1 MRVSRFV
8 KLLLAL
14 ILVMAVSFLGGGAA
28 AYLTLE
34 QTSVIAQQTNRE
46 VAEMAVHDWSI
57 LLTEQLKKAL
67 ETQAEDVS
75 ARLALQLSHVET
87 DVTYLADYATYLYNH
102 ADTLKR
108 YARPHRYGIGANGAF
123 SSLSGGDYS
132 WLVVLN
138 PGLDENGQVSAELLQ
153 EIYLTEYLDL
163 VFASIGKRN
172 PLVGQA
178 YINTQSHLTRGM
190 RFMDGEPID
199 IDADTTISPDQDVT
213 SYEFYYLA
221 DAQHNPERK
230 PVWTGVYWDPAGMG
244 WMVSCIAPV
253 YRGNSELVG
262 VVGLDVTLNV
272 LSEYVD
278 SVHVQ
283 QTGFAFLMA
292 RSGQLIAF
300 PPQAAPFLGIDAEL
314 SGEFQWGQ
322 PLSIYLDQIKNGPF
336 RAVIERIQGGESGLE
351 SYTAPDGK
359 RYFWAFELVE
369 PPGWSISLV
378 APAEE
383 VVALQN
389 LTLARLDG
397 HIAHGTATIT
407 QNITRL
413 RLSYVAAVILMLLF
427 VTVVAFVLARSINR
441 PLTVISHAAQS
452 LAHGDYDQPIPV
464 PSHDEIGTLAT
475 TLEHMRQAVQ
485 ARQMALQ
492 ASEAR
497 FREMAEMLPDVIF
510 ELDTDL
516 NITYV
521 NQMAHRL
528 SGYEV
533 EHLLRI
539 PINKLLTS
547 DSWEKVLKAA
557 QELQS
562 GQSIPPLSLWVRCRD
577 GTLIACEATAVVIRD
592 TGGKVIGFRGVLRDV
607 TERVRAEELGR
618 VQRDLGLALSAVE
631 EVAEAFRLCI
641 AAALRV
647 SDMEGGAAYLV
658 DERTGSL
665 SLAYQQ
671 GMSEEFIAI
680 TAQSA
685 PDSPLTR
692 LLMAGEPVYTHCDHL
707 HALFNYQPEHPG
719 RAIALL
725 PVQHEEK
732 VIAGIVVMSWTKDEI
747 PLYTRSALEAI
758 AATVGGA
765 IVRVQAE
772 EARRASEARY
782 RELLQHANSIILR
795 VDAQGRITFFNEFAE
810 KVFGYTAQEVL
821 GRHVVGT
828 IVPPVDSAGRPLD
841 LMVESILADP
851 ERGGYNE
858 NENMRRDGS
867 RLWVAWTNKPIYDEN
882 GNLQEILSI
891 GTDITWRREME
902 AQLRAE
908 RNLLR
913 VLIDNLPD
921 FVYVKDTEGRF
932 LVGNV
937 ALAQLMGAATPDE
950 LLGKTDFDF
959 YPRELA
965 EKFYRDEQRVIQTG
979 QLLLNIEEPARDA
992 QGNPVWLATTKV
1004 PLRDAAGKVIGIV
1017 GIGHD
1022 ITQRKRAEEEIR
1034 RSLERL
1040 QLMNRV
1046 LMAAASSLDP
1056 YQVLEAICTEL
1067 AQALDLP
1074 QAAFALFTED
1084 RQALRVVAEYRRP
1097 DRPSGLGA
1105 VIPLANNPAT
1115 QEVLAT
1121 RAPVII
1127 PNAQTDARTAAVHD
1141 LHRAR
1146 GTVTLMIVPLLV
1158 RDQIVGTLGLDATA
1172 PRQFTEEEISLVQ
1185 AVTAVAGHALE
1196 NSRLYE
1202 AVQRELAERRRVE
1215 EALRQAKEAA
1225 EAASRAKSQFLAN
1238 MSHEI
1243 RTPMNAILGMT
1254 GLLLDTPLNK
1264 EQREYAETVHNSAE
1278 SLLQIINDI
1287 LDYSKIEAGRL
1298 ELEMLDFDLRATV
1311 EDTAD
1316 MLAIEAQRKDLE
1328 FACHIAAN
1336 VPARVRGDPGRLRQ
1350 ILTNLI
1356 GNAIKFTERGE
1367 VVLHVVREQETATH
1381 VTVRFVVRDT
1391 GIGIPKDRF
1400 DRLFQSFSQLD
1411 ASTTRKY
1418 GGTGLGL
1425 AISKRLAELMGGQI
1439 GAESEVGK
1447 GSTFWFTAVFEK
1459 LPMEAAEETVPPLP
1473 DWLRG
1478 RRVLIVDDS
1487 ATNRLILREQ
1497 LRNWGCQPEEVA
1509 SAGEALQKL
1518 LQTVERDEEPY
1529 RVVLIDMQ
1537 MPDMDGEMLANCI
1550 RTNHDLD
1557 SVALVMLSSM
1567 DRRPEADQL
1576 RSVGVDAVLTKPVRN
1591 RQLLE
1596 ALIAAGHRRATHPL
1610 PTAPLPAAAEGGTVE
1625 SPPKARILLAEDNVI
1640 NQKVALRMLEKLGY
1654 RVDVVANGLE
1664 AVRAWQT
1671 IPYHLILMDV
1681 QMPEMDGF
1689 EATALIRRQERGT
1702 GRHVPIIAMTAHAM
1716 KGDRERCLEAGMDG
1730 YIAKPVQFKELEET
1744 LHRILGQSSPDRPN
1758 ADTASKVS
1766 ETPGS

>member
-1 MRVSRFV
+1 MKTSRFV

-14 ILVMAVSFLGGGAA
+14 ILIMVVSFLGGGAA

-34 QTSVIAQQTNRE
+34 HTSAVAQQTSRE
-46 VAEMAVHDWSI
+46 VAEMAVHDWSV
-57 LLTEQLKKAL
+57 LLSEQLKRSL
-67 ETQAEDVS
+67 TIQGQDVA
-75 ARLALQLSHVET
+75 ARLALEISRVEA
-87 DVTYLADYATYLYNH
+87 DVTYLADYATYLYNY

-138 PGLDENGQVSAELLQ
+138 PGLDEDGRVSEDLLQ
-153 EIYLTEYLDL
+153 EIYLTEYMDL
-163 VFASIGKRN
+163 AFASIGRRN
-172 PLVGQA
+172 PMVSQA
-178 YINTQSHLTRGM
+178 YINTQSNLTRGM
-190 RFMDGEPID
+190 RFVDGQPVD

-213 SYEFYYLA
+213 TYEFYYLA

-253 YRGNSELVG
+253 YREEWELAG
-262 VVGLDVTLNV
+262 VVGLDITLNT
-272 LSEYVD
+272 LGEYVD
-278 SVHVQ
+278 NIRVQ

-292 RSGQLIAF
+292 RSGQVITF
-300 PPQAAPFLGIDAEL
+300 PPQSIPFLGIDTDL
-314 SGEFQWGQ
+314 HGKFKWGQ
-322 PLSIYLDQIKNGPF
+322 PLSIYLNQVRDSAF
-336 RAVIERIQGGESGLE
+336 RAVIERIRRGESGLE
-351 SYTAPDGK
+351 SYTDPDGK
-359 RYFWAFELVE
+359 VYFWTFHPVD

-378 APAEE
+378 APVEE

-389 LTLARLDG
+389 LTLARLDQ
-397 HIAHGTATIT
+397 HIAHGTAEIA

-413 RLSYVAAVILMLLF
+413 RQSYVAAVILILF
-427 VTVVAFVLARSINR
+427 FVAAVAFLLARSVNR
-441 PLTVISHAAQS
+441 PLALISQAAQN
-452 LAHGDYDQPIPV
+452 LARSNYDQPIPV
-464 PSHDEIGTLAT
+464 PSRDEVGALAT
-475 TLEHMRQAVQ
+475 TLEYMRQAVR

-521 NQMAHRL
+521 NQTAHRL
-528 SGYEV
+528 SGYEIQQLFQMSLS
-533 EHLLRI
+533 ELLS
-539 PINKLLTS
+539 S
-547 DSWEKVLKAA
+547 DSFERAAKAA
-557 QELQS
+557 QELQA
-562 GQSIPPLSLWVRCRD
+562 GQPIPPLSLWIRRRD
-577 GTLIACEATAVVIRD
+577 GTLVMCEASAIAIRD
-592 TGGKVIGFRGVLRDV
+592 TEGRIVGFRGVLRDV
-607 TERVRAEELGR
+607 TERVRAEELTR
-618 VQRDLGLALSAVE
+618 AQRDLGLALSAVE
-631 EVAEAFRLCI
+631 EVTHALQLCV

-647 SDMEGGAAYLV
+647 SEMEGGAAYLV
-658 DERTGSL
+658 DERTGAL

-680 TAQSA
+680 TAYSA
-685 PDSPLTR
+685 PDSPLTQ
-692 LLMAGEPVYTHCDHL
+692 LLMFGEPVYTHCDHL
-707 HALFNYQPEHPG
+707 HALFHYIPEHPG

-725 PVQHEEK
+725 PIQHEK
-732 VIAGIVVMSWTKDEI
+732 RVIAGIVVMSWTKDEV
-747 PLYTRSALEAI
+747 PLYARSALEVI

-772 EARRASEARY
+772 EARRASETRY

-795 VDAQGRITFFNEFAE
+795 VDAQGHITFFNEFAE
-810 KVFGYTAQEVL
+810 RVFGYTAQEVL
-821 GRHVVGT
+821 GHHVVGT

-841 LMVESILADP
+841 AMVEHILADP
-851 ERGGYNE
+851 QSGYYNE

-867 RLWVAWTNKPIYDEN
+867 RLWVAWTNKPIYDEH

-891 GTDITWRREME
+891 GTDITWRQEME

-921 FVYVKDTEGRF
+921 FVYVKDAQSRF
-932 LVGNV
+932 LAGNV
-937 ALAQLMGAATPDE
+937 ALAQLMGAATPDD
-950 LLGKTDFDF
+950 LIGKTDFDF
-959 YPRELA
+959 YPSELA
-965 EKFYRDEQRVIQTG
+965 EKFYRDERHVVETG
-979 QLLLNIEEPARDA
+979 QALLNIEELARDT
-992 QGNPVWLATTKV
+992 QGNLVWLATTKV
-1004 PLRDAAGKVIGIV
+1004 PLRDAEGRVIGIV
-1017 GIGHD
+1017 GVGRD

-1046 LMAAASSLDP
+1046 LMAAASTLDP
-1056 YQVLEAICTEL
+1056 YQVLEAMCTEL

-1074 QAAFALFTED
+1074 QAVFALLTED
-1084 RQALRVVAEYRRP
+1084 HQALRVVAEYRRP
-1097 DRPSGLGA
+1097 DRPSGLGSI
-1105 VIPLANNPAT
+1105 IPVANNLAT
-1115 QEVLAT
+1115 QEVLST

-1158 RDQIVGTLGLDATA
+1158 RDQIVGTLGLDATE
-1172 PRQFTEEEISLVQ
+1172 PRQFTEEEISLVK
-1185 AVTAVAGHALE
+1185 AVTAVAGQALE

-1202 AVQRELAERRRVE
+1202 AVQKELAERRRVE
-1215 EALRQAKEAA
+1215 EELRQAKEAA

-1254 GLLLDTPLNK
+1254 GLLLDTPLSK
-1264 EQREYAETVHNSAE
+1264 EQREYAETVHSSAE
-1278 SLLQIINDI
+1278 ALLQIINDI

-1298 ELEMLDFDLRATV
+1298 ELEMLDFDLRAAV

-1328 FACHIAAN
+1328 FACHIAAD

-1356 GNAIKFTERGE
+1356 GNAIKFTEKGE
-1367 VVLHVVREQETATH
+1367 VVLRVAREQESATH
-1381 VTVRFVVRDT
+1381 VIVRFVVQDT

-1459 LPMEAAEETVPPLP
+1459 LPAEAEEAQKSAPTLP
-1473 DWLRG
+1473 HWLRG

-1497 LRNWGCQPEEVA
+1497 LRLWGCHPEEAA
-1509 SAGEALQKL
+1509 SADEALQKL
-1518 LQTVERDEEPY
+1518 LQTVERGEELY
-1529 RVVLIDMQ
+1529 QVVLLDMQ

-1567 DRRPEADQL
+1567 DRRAEAEQL
-1576 RSVGVDAVLTKPVRN
+1576 RSVGVDAVLTKPVRG

-1610 PTAPLPAAAEGGTVE
+1610 PTAPLPAAPEGGTVE
-1625 SPPKARILLAEDNVI
+1625 NLPKARILLAEDNVI

-1689 EATALIRRQERGT
+1689 EATMLIRKQERGT

-1744 LHRILGQSSPDRPN
+1744 LHRILGQLSTGPSD
-1758 ADTASKVS
+1758 ADPSGVS
-1766 ETPGS
+1766 

>member
-1 MRVSRFV
+1 MSRFV

-46 VAEMAVHDWSI
+46 VAEMAVHDWAI

-67 ETQAEDVS
+67 ETQAQDVS
-75 ARLALQLSHVET
+75 ARLALQLAHVEA
-87 DVTYLADYATYLYNH
+87 DVTYLADYAAYLYNH

-108 YARPHRYGIGANGAF
+108 YARPHHYGIGANGAF

-132 WLVVLN
+132 WMVVLN
-138 PGLDENGQVSAELLQ
+138 PGLDEKGQVSAELLQ
-153 EIYLTEYLDL
+153 EIYLTEYMDL
-163 VFASIGKRN
+163 AFASVGKRN

-178 YINTQSHLTRGM
+178 YINTQSNLTRGM
-190 RFMDGEPID
+190 RFVDGEPVD
-199 IDADTTISPDQDVT
+199 VDADTTISPDQDVT
-213 SYEFYYLA
+213 TYEFYYLA

-253 YRGNSELVG
+253 YRGDWELVG
-262 VVGLDVTLNV
+262 VVGLDVTLNK
-272 LSEYVD
+272 LGEYVD
-278 SVHVQ
+278 HIRVQ

-292 RSGQLIAF
+292 RSGQIIAF
-300 PPQAAPFLGIDAEL
+300 PPQAAAFLGIDTEL

-322 PLSIYLDQIKNGPF
+322 PLSIYLNQGRDDAF
-336 RAVIERIQGGESGLE
+336 RAVIERIRRGESGLE
-351 SYTAPDGK
+351 SYTTPDGK
-359 RYFWAFELVE
+359 TYSWAFQPVE
-369 PPGWSISLV
+369 PPGWSINLV

-389 LTLARLDG
+389 LTLARLSE
-397 HIAHGTATIT
+397 HIARGGAIIT
-407 QNITRL
+407 QNINRL
-413 RLSYVAAVILMLLF
+413 RTSYVGAVVVTLLF
-427 VTVVAFVLARSINR
+427 VTAVAFLLARSINR
-441 PLTVISHAAQS
+441 PLAVISDAAQS
-452 LAHGDYDQPIPV
+452 LARGDYDQPIPV
-464 PSHDEIGTLAT
+464 PTRDEIGDLAT

-485 ARQMALQ
+485 ARQIALQ

-497 FREMAEMLPDVIF
+497 FREMAEMLPDVVF

-521 NQMAHRL
+521 NQTAYRL
-528 SGYEV
+528 SGYPV
-533 EHLLRI
+533 EQLLRM
-539 PINKLLTS
+539 PLSALLSS
-547 DSWEKVLKAA
+547 DSFEQVLQAA
-557 QELQS
+557 QKLRAE
-562 GQSIPPLSLWVRCRD
+562 QSISPLSLWARRRD
-577 GTLIACEATAVVIRD
+577 GTWITCEATAVAIRD
-592 TGGKVIGFRGVLRDV
+592 VDGRVIGFRGVLRDV
-607 TERVRAEELGR
+607 TERVRAEDLSR
-618 VQRDLGLALSAVE
+618 VHRDLGLALSAVE
-631 EVAEAFRLCI
+631 EVTEALRLCI
-641 AAALRV
+641 VAALRV
-647 SDMEGGAAYLV
+647 SEMEGGAAYLV
-658 DERTGSL
+658 DERTGVL

-685 PDSPLTR
+685 PGSPLAQ

-707 HALFNYQPEHPG
+707 HTLFNYKPKHPG

-725 PVQHEEK
+725 PIQHEER
-732 VIAGIVVMSWTKDEI
+732 VIAAIVVMSWTKDEV
-747 PLYTRSALEAI
+747 PLYARGALEAI

-772 EARRASEARY
+772 EARHTSEARY

-795 VDAQGRITFFNEFAE
+795 IDAQGRITFFNEFAE
-810 KVFGYTAQEVL
+810 RVFGYTAQEVL
-821 GRHVVGT
+821 GRHIVGT
-828 IVPPVDSAGRPLD
+828 IVPPVESTGRPLD
-841 LMVESILADP
+841 SMVESILAHP
-851 ERGGYNE
+851 ESGYYNE

-867 RLWVAWTNKPIYDEN
+867 RLWVAWTNKPIYDES

-913 VLIDNLPD
+913 ILIDNLPD
-921 FVYVKDTEGRF
+921 FVYVKDTESRF

-937 ALAQLMGAATPDE
+937 ALARLMGAATPDE
-950 LLGKTDFDF
+950 LVGKTDFDF
-959 YPRELA
+959 YPLEMA
-965 EKFYRDEQRVIQTG
+965 EKFYRDDRHVIETG
-979 QLLLNIEEPARDA
+979 QPLLNIEEPAQDA
-992 QGNPVWLATTKV
+992 QSNRLWLATTKV
-1004 PLRDAAGKVIGIV
+1004 PLRDAEGRVIGIV
-1017 GIGHD
+1017 GIGRD
-1022 ITQRKRAEEEIR
+1022 ITQRKRVEEE
-1034 RSLERL
+1034 
-1040 QLMNRV
+1040 
-1046 LMAAASSLDP
+1046 
-1056 YQVLEAICTEL
+1056 
-1067 AQALDLP
+1067 
-1074 QAAFALFTED
+1074 
-1084 RQALRVVAEYRRP
+1084 
-1097 DRPSGLGA
+1097 
-1105 VIPLANNPAT
+1105 
-1115 QEVLAT
+1115 
-1121 RAPVII
+1121 
-1127 PNAQTDARTAAVHD
+1127 
-1141 LHRAR
+1141 
-1146 GTVTLMIVPLLV
+1146 
-1158 RDQIVGTLGLDATA
+1158 
-1172 PRQFTEEEISLVQ
+1172 
-1185 AVTAVAGHALE
+1185 
-1196 NSRLYE
+1196 
-1202 AVQRELAERRRVE
+1202 
-1215 EALRQAKEAA
+1215 LRQAKEAA

-1264 EQREYAETVHNSAE
+1264 EQREYAETVHHSAE
-1278 SLLQIINDI
+1278 ALLQIINDI

-1298 ELEMLDFDLRATV
+1298 ELEMLDFDLRVTV

-1328 FACHIAAN
+1328 FAYHIAAD

-1350 ILTNLI
+1350 ILTNLL
-1356 GNAIKFTERGE
+1356 GNAIKFTEKGE
-1367 VVLHVVREQETATH
+1367 VVLHVTREAETATH

-1447 GSTFWFTAVFEK
+1447 GSIFWFTAVFEK
-1459 LPMEAAEETVPPLP
+1459 LPVETEKAEGSAPTLP

-1478 RRVLIVDDS
+1478 GRVLVVDDS

-1497 LRNWGCQPEEVA
+1497 LRSWGCQPEEAA
-1509 SAGEALQKL
+1509 SADEALQRL
-1518 LQTVERDEEPY
+1518 LQSVEKGEELY
-1529 RVVLIDMQ
+1529 RAVLIDMQ
-1537 MPDMDGEMLANCI
+1537 MPGMDGEMLAHCV
-1550 RTNHDLD
+1550 RTNRDLD

-1567 DRRPEADQL
+1567 DRRAEADQL
-1576 RSVGVDAVLTKPVRN
+1576 RSAGVDAVLTKPVRS

-1596 ALIAAGHRRATHPL
+1596 ALIAAGHRRATQPA
-1610 PTAPLPAAAEGGTVE
+1610 PTAPLPATAEGGTAE
-1625 SPPKARILLAEDNVI
+1625 SPPRARILLAEDNVI

-1689 EATALIRRQERGT
+1689 EATVLIRKQERGT

-1744 LHRILGQSSPDRPN
+1744 LHRILGPPSASPPD
-1758 ADTASKVS
+1758 ADTASSAS
-1766 ETPGS
+1766 EISRS

>member
-1 MRVSRFV
+1 MSRFV

-14 ILVMAVSFLGGGAA
+14 ILVTIVSFLGGGAA

-34 QTSVIAQQTNRE
+34 HTSVIAQNTSRE
-46 VAEMAVHDWSI
+46 VAEMAVHDWSV
-57 LLTEQLKKAL
+57 LLSEQLKKSL
-67 ETQAEDVS
+67 EIQAQDVS
-75 ARLALQLSHVET
+75 ARLALQLSHVEV
-87 DVTYLADYATYLYNH
+87 DVAYLADYATYLYNH

-108 YARPHRYGIGANGAF
+108 NARPHRYGIGANGAF

-138 PGLDENGQVSAELLQ
+138 PGLDENGQVSERLLQ

-163 VFASIGKRN
+163 AFASVGQRN
-172 PLVGQA
+172 PMIGQA
-178 YINTQSHLTRGM
+178 YINTQSNLTRGM
-190 RFMDGEPID
+190 RFIDGQPVD

-213 SYEFYYLA
+213 TYEFYYLA
-221 DAQHNPERK
+221 DAQHNPKRK

-244 WMVSCIAPV
+244 WMVSCVAPV
-253 YRGNSELVG
+253 YRGGQELVG
-262 VVGLDVTLNV
+262 VVGLDVTLNK
-272 LSEYVD
+272 LGEYVD
-278 SVHVQ
+278 NIRVQ
-283 QTGFAFLMA
+283 KTGFAFLMA
-292 RSGQLIAF
+292 RSGQIIAF
-300 PPQAAPFLGIDAEL
+300 PPQAAPFLGIDAQL
-314 SGEFQWGQ
+314 SGEFEWGQ
-322 PLSIYLDQIKNGPF
+322 SLAIYLDQVVDRSF
-336 RAVIERIQGGESGLE
+336 RAVIERIQRGESGLE

-359 RYFWAFELVE
+359 TYFWTFQSVE

-378 APAEE
+378 APVEE
-383 VVALQN
+383 VVTLQN
-389 LTLARLDG
+389 LTLARLSD
-397 HIAHGTATIT
+397 HIAHGTAMIA

-413 RLSYVAAVILMLLF
+413 RQSYVAAVILTLLF
-427 VTVVAFVLARSINR
+427 VTAVAFLLARSINR
-441 PLTVISHAAQS
+441 PLALISRAAQN
-452 LAHGDYDQPIPV
+452 LARGDYDQPIPV
-464 PSHDEIGTLAT
+464 PSRDEIGALAT

-485 ARQMALQ
+485 ARQDALQ

-510 ELDTDL
+510 ELDMDL

-528 SGYEV
+528 SGYTIEQLLQMPLSEV
-533 EHLLRI
+533 LTADSFERVLEAAEGLR
-539 PINKLLTS
+539 T
-547 DSWEKVLKAA
+547 
-557 QELQS
+557 
-562 GQSIPPLSLWVRCRD
+562 GQSIPPQILMARRRD
-577 GTLIACEATAVVIRD
+577 GTLVMYEATAIAIRD
-592 TGGKVIGFRGVLRDV
+592 AEGKVAGFRGVLRDV
-607 TERVRAEELGR
+607 TERMRTEELIR
-618 VQRDLGLALSAVE
+618 TQRDLGVALSAVE
-631 EVAEAFRLCI
+631 EVPEALRLCI
-641 AAALRV
+641 AAALGV
-647 SDMEGGAAYLV
+647 SEMEGGAAYLV
-658 DERTGSL
+658 DGDTGAF

-671 GMSEEFIAI
+671 GISEELIAV
-680 TAQSA
+680 TAHSA
-685 PDSPLTR
+685 PDSPLAQ
-692 LLMAGEPVYTHCDHL
+692 LLVAGQPIYTHCDHL
-707 HALFNYQPEHPG
+707 HALFGRTPAHPG
-719 RAIALL
+719 RAFALL
-725 PVQHEEK
+725 PVRHEER
-732 VIAGIVVMSWTKDEI
+732 VIAGIVVMSWTRDEV
-747 PLYTRSALEAI
+747 PLYARSALEAI

-828 IVPPVDSAGRPLD
+828 IVPPVDSAGRPMD
-841 LMVESILADP
+841 SMVERILGDP
-851 ERGGYNE
+851 ESGYYNE

-867 RLWVAWTNKPIYDEN
+867 RLWVAWTNKPIYDED

-891 GTDITWRREME
+891 GTDITWRQEME

-921 FVYVKDTEGRF
+921 FVYVKDTESRF
-932 LVGNV
+932 LVGNI
-937 ALAQLMGAATPDE
+937 ALARLMGAATPDD
-950 LLGKTDFDF
+950 LLGKSDFEF
-959 YPRELA
+959 YPPEMA

-979 QLLLNIEEPARDA
+979 QPLLNVEEPARDA
-992 QGNPVWLATTKV
+992 QGNSLWLATTKV
-1004 PLRDAAGKVIGIV
+1004 PLRDAEGKVIGIV
-1017 GIGHD
+1017 GIGRD

-1040 QLMNRV
+1040 QVMNRV
-1046 LMAAASSLDP
+1046 LVATASTLDAH
-1056 YQVLEAICTEL
+1056 QALEAICTEL

-1074 QAAFALFTED
+1074 QAAFALLTED

-1097 DRPSGLGA
+1097 DRPSGLGN
-1105 VIPLANNPAT
+1105 VIPVADNPAT
-1115 QEVLAT
+1115 QEALAT

-1127 PNAQTDARTAAVHD
+1127 PNAQTDARTAATQD
-1141 LHRAR
+1141 IHRAR

-1158 RDQIVGTLGLDATA
+1158 RDQVVGTLGLDATE

-1185 AVTAVAGHALE
+1185 AVAAVAGQALE
-1196 NSRLYE
+1196 NSHLYE
-1202 AVQRELAERRRVE
+1202 AVQKELAERKRVE
-1215 EALRQAKEAA
+1215 EELRRAKEAA

-1254 GLLLDTPLNK
+1254 SLLLDMPLDK

-1298 ELEMLDFDLRATV
+1298 ELEMLDFDLRVAI

-1328 FACHIAAN
+1328 FACHIAAD

-1356 GNAIKFTERGE
+1356 GNAIKFTEKGE
-1367 VVLHVVREQETATH
+1367 VLLHVTREQETATH
-1381 VTVRFVVRDT
+1381 VTVRFVVQDT

-1400 DRLFQSFSQLD
+1400 ARLFQSFSQLD
-1411 ASTTRKY
+1411 PSTTRKY

-1459 LPMEAAEETVPPLP
+1459 LPAEVETAREAAPVLP

-1497 LRNWGCQPEEVA
+1497 LRNWGCRPEEVA

-1518 LQTVERDEEPY
+1518 FQAVERGEELY
-1529 RVVLIDMQ
+1529 RVALIDMQ

-1550 RTNHDLD
+1550 RTNRDLD
-1557 SVALVMLSSM
+1557 SVALIMLSSI
-1567 DRRPEADQL
+1567 DRRAEADRL
-1576 RSVGVDAVLTKPVRN
+1576 CSIGVDAVLTKPVRS

-1596 ALIAAGHRRATHPL
+1596 ALIAAGHRRATQPL
-1610 PTAPLPAAAEGGTVE
+1610 PTAPLPAAAESGMVE

-1640 NQKVALRMLEKLGY
+1640 NQKVAVRMLEKLGY

-1689 EATALIRRQERGT
+1689 EATTLIRKQERHT
-1702 GRHVPIIAMTAHAM
+1702 GRHIPIIAMTAHAM

-1730 YIAKPVQFKELEET
+1730 YIAKPVQFKELEEI
-1744 LHRILGQSSPDRPN
+1744 LYRILGQASS
-1758 ADTASKVS
+1758 TASNAGA
-1766 ETPGS
+1766 PGIPDVWRS